1 MEATLNSRKFKFSLG
16 MQIMVALILG
26 IIAGSIL
33 HGSTN
38 QSWVIENL
46 LNPAGQIFIKMI
58 QMIVV
63 PIVISTLIVGIAGVG
78 DTKKL
83 GKLGL
88 KTIIYFEIVTT
99 VAIIL
104 GIVLANVFQPGVGI
118 NMQELTAVDISSYQ
132 ATSAAIESESHGIA
146 DTLLS
151 IVPHNVI
158 ASMSEGEM
166 LPVIFFA
173 VLFGM
178 GLSSLSA
185 EKKEPLLKVLDS
197 VSETMFKVTDMI
209 LLYAPIGVFALISA
223 TVATFGFASLYPL
236 IKLVLLVY
244 GAIIFFAVVVLGGIA
259 YFFKINIFLVM
270 KLLKDELLLA
280 YSTASSETVLPRM
293 MDKLTQYG
301 VPSSV
306 TSFVVPIGYSFNL
319 DGSTL
324 YQSIAAI
331 FIAQLYGIEL
341 SLTQEIIL
349 VFTLMLTSKGI
360 AGVPGVSF
368 VVLLATLG
376 SVGIPVTGLAF
387 IAGVDRIL
395 DMARTA
401 LNVVG
406 NALAAIIVAKWE
418 NCFDDEQAKNYF
430 DQQESNAV
438 EAESMAVETKLSLEP

>member
-1 MEATLNSRKFKFSLG
+1 MEVAINNAKHQAPNTRKFKFSLG
-16 MQIMVALILG
+16 VQIVVALL
-26 IIAGSIL
+26 AGVLVGALL
-33 HGSTN
+33 HGSSN
-38 QSWVIENL
+38 QAWMIENV

-63 PIVISTLIVGIAGVG
+63 PIVISTLIIGIAGVG

-88 KTIIYFEIVTT
+88 KTILYFEVITT
-99 VAIIL
+99 IAIIV

-118 NMQELTAVDISSYQ
+118 NMQELSTVDISHYQ
-132 ATSAAIESESHGIA
+132 ATTAAVETGGNAIA
-146 DTLLS
+146 HTLLS
-151 IVPHNVI
+151 IVPKNVI
-158 ASMSEGEM
+158 SSMASGDM
-166 LPVIFFA
+166 LPVIFFS

-178 GLSSLSA
+178 ALSSLPN
-185 EKKEPLLKVLDS
+185 EKKEPLLNVLGS
-197 VSETMFKVTDMI
+197 ISETMFKVTNIIM
-209 LLYAPIGVFALISA
+209 LYAPIGVFALITA
-223 TVATFGFASLYPL
+223 TIATFGFSSLVPL

-244 GAIIFFAVVVLGGIA
+244 GAIFFFAIFILGGVA
-259 YFFKINIFLVM
+259 YFFKINIFTIVR
-270 KLLKDELLLA
+270 LLKDELLLA

-301 VPSSV
+301 VPSSI
-306 TSFVVPIGYSFNL
+306 TSFVIPIGYSFNL

-341 SLTQEIIL
+341 SIMQEIVL
-349 VFTLMLTSKGI
+349 VLTLMLTSKGI

-387 IAGVDRIL
+387 IAGVDRIM

-406 NALAAIIVAKWE
+406 NALAAIVIAKWE
-418 NCFDDEQAKNYF
+418 NCFDEEKASNYF
-430 DQQESNAV
+430 KYHQD
-438 EAESMAVETKLSLEP
+438 

>member
-1 MEATLNSRKFKFSLG
+1 MAATINNVEGKPSGSRKFKFSLG
-16 MQIMVALILG
+16 VQILIALILG
-26 IIAGSIL
+26 VVVGALLHDSVEKTWIIDKI
-33 HGSTN
+33 
-38 QSWVIENL
+38 

-63 PIVISTLIVGIAGVG
+63 PIVISTLVVGIAGVG

-99 VAIIL
+99 IAIIL

-118 NMQELTAVDISSYQ
+118 DMSSLATADISKYQ
-132 ATSAAIESESHGIA
+132 ATTAAVESGGGMM
-146 DTLLS
+146 DTVLS

-158 ASMSEGEM
+158 ASMAAGDM
-166 LPVIFFA
+166 LPVIFFS

-178 GLSSLSA
+178 ALSSLPND
-185 EKKEPLLKVLDS
+185 KKMPLLNVLS
-197 VSETMFKVTDMI
+197 GVSETMFKVTNMI
-209 LLYAPIGVFALISA
+209 MLYAPIGVFALISA
-223 TVATFGFASLYPL
+223 TVATFGFSSLLPL
-236 IKLVLLVY
+236 IKLVVLVY
-244 GAIIFFAVVVLGGIA
+244 AAILIFAFGVLGVIA
-259 YFFKINIFLVM
+259 YMFKINILLVM
-270 KLLKDELLLA
+270 KLLKDELILA

-301 VPSSV
+301 VPTSV

-331 FIAQLYGIEL
+331 FIAQLYGIDL

-349 VFTLMLTSKGI
+349 VLTLMLTSKGI

-376 SVGIPVTGLAF
+376 SVGIPVEGLAF

-406 NALAAIIVAKWE
+406 NALAAIIVSKWE
-418 NCFDDEQAKNYF
+418 NNFDDEKAAQYF
-430 DQQESNAV
+430 DNVA
-438 EAESMAVETKLSLEP
+438 KK

>member
-1 MEATLNSRKFKFSLG
+1 MAATINSVEGKPSGSRKFKFSLG
-16 MQIMVALILG
+16 IQILIALILG
-26 IIAGSIL
+26 VIVGAIL
-33 HGSTN
+33 HDSVEKT
-38 QSWVIENL
+38 WIIDKI

-99 VAIIL
+99 IAIVL
-104 GIVLANVFQPGVGI
+104 GIVLANVFQPGIGI
-118 NMQELTAVDISSYQ
+118 NMQDLATSDISKYQ
-132 ATSAAIESESHGIA
+132 ATTESIQSGGGMM
-146 DTLLS
+146 DTILS

-158 ASMSEGEM
+158 ASMAAGDM
-166 LPVIFFA
+166 LPVIFFS

-178 GLSSLSA
+178 ALSSLPND
-185 EKKEPLLKVLDS
+185 KKMPLLNVLS
-197 VSETMFKVTDMI
+197 SLSETMFKVTNMI
-209 LLYAPIGVFALISA
+209 MLYAPIGVFALISA
-223 TVATFGFASLYPL
+223 TVATFGFSSLLPL

-244 GAIIFFAVVVLGGIA
+244 GAILFFAFVVLGGIA
-259 YFFKINIFLVM
+259 YMFKINILLVM
-270 KLLKDELLLA
+270 KLLKDELILA

-341 SLTQEIIL
+341 SIMQEIIL
-349 VFTLMLTSKGI
+349 VLTLMLTSKGI

-376 SVGIPVTGLAF
+376 SVGIPVEGLAF

-418 NCFDDEQAKNYF
+418 NNFDDVKAKNYF
-430 DQQESNAV
+430 KALENKSQ
-438 EAESMAVETKLSLEP
+438 AE